1 MYEVGS
7 SRQSL
12 PQPVAVRAEKRQ
24 LKSYADQ
31 ARGPADVDVRHSLGP
46 PSRDERDWREDG
58 KLDRRIAQEG
68 LRELRAAEQS
78 EGRNGMWCRVHRW
91 WGFRTFACWLLLA
104 ASKQAAKVWNC
115 HAGRLK
121 ARGGF
126 FESLPRAL
134 SQSLRPS
141 KSKHKKKNTMQDED
155 KGRVAILK
163 TVIEALQKGVRAC

>member
-1 MYEVGS
+1 MACGVGFIGGGGSAPLPAGS
-7 SRQSL
+7 SSQ
-12 PQPVAVRAEKRQ
+12 Q
-24 LKSYADQ
+24 
-31 ARGPADVDVRHSLGP
+31 
-46 PSRDERDWREDG
+46 
-58 KLDRRIAQEG
+58 
-68 LRELRAAEQS
+68 
-78 EGRNGMWCRVHRW
+78 
-91 WGFRTFACWLLLA
+91 
-104 ASKQAAKVWNC
+104 ASKQQRCGTVKC